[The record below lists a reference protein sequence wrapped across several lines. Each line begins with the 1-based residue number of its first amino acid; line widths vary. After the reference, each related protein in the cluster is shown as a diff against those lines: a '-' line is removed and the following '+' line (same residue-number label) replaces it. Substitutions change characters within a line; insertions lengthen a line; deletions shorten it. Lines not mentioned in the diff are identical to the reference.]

1 MIIGTQD
8 FEACYLLLKGGQQCV
23 TKQGLSSQR
32 ASKLESKIQ
41 LELIVVSRLSR
52 HGPLKP
58 FILGSILSVFLSS
71 RTLGPGLVCR
81 SLIAES
87 STVSSGLF

>member
-1 MIIGTQD
+1 MIIGTHD

-23 TKQGLSSQR
+23 TKQGLSWQR
-32 ASKLESKIQ
+32 ASKLETKIQ
-41 LELIVVSRLSR
+41 LELIVVSTLSR

-58 FILGSILSVFLSS
+58 FILSSILSVFLSS
-71 RTLGPGLVCR
+71 RTLEPGLVCR

-87 STVSSGLF
+87 CTFSSGLL

>member
-1 MIIGTQD
+1 M
-8 FEACYLLLKGGQQCV
+8 
-23 TKQGLSSQR
+23 TKQGLSWQR

-58 FILGSILSVFLSS
+58 FILSSIRQCSCPVGLWDLVWPVDLS
-71 RTLGPGLVCR
+71 
-81 SLIAES
+81 
-87 STVSSGLF
+87 